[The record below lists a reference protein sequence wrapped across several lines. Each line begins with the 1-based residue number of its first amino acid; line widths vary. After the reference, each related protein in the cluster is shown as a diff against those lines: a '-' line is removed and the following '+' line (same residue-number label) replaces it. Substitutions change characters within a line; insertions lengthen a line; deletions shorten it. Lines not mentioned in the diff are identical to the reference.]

1 MADTDIA
8 EVRDRMGLRVRLVRQ
23 LGQRITEAP
32 ESQLEY
38 MEDVQKLLTGQARD
52 AERAANDLAEQ
63 APAEAAVMER
73 YADALVAAKDPVT
86 GGQDWAIVKR
96 AIQTELP
103 EAAAK
108 QLEDSQ
114 SMYVTKA
121 ASREAALM
129 SWTPTAEPAQ
139 VETALNRYWD
149 AHEKQDRACTI
160 DLGESG
166 QKYDRS
172 RLVTESWRAVS
183 GDADLDSRA
192 RTRFEQSSALMEEP
206 ESVTGQLAAR
216 MMTVDRATGV
226 TQTRAWDEHMGRDRS
241 AAVTATGPSLD
252 TMTGPGVTGHGPD
265 TSLDR

>member
-23 LGQRITEAP
+23 LGQRVTEAP

-38 MEDVQKLLTGQARD
+38 MEDVQKLLTGQTRD
-52 AERAANDLAEQ
+52 AKRAANALAEQ

-96 AIQTELP
+96 AMQTELP
-103 EAAAK
+103 ESAVK

-114 SMYVTKA
+114 GMYVTKA

-139 VETALNRYWD
+139 VEIALNRYWD

-166 QKYDRS
+166 HKYDRS
-172 RLVTESWRAVS
+172 RLVSESWRAVS
-183 GDADLDSRA
+183 NDADLSARA
-192 RTRFEQSSALMEEP
+192 RTRFEQSSALMDEP
-206 ESVTGQLAAR
+206 ESPTGQLAAR

-226 TQTRAWDEHMGRDRS
+226 SQTRAWDEHMGRDRT
-241 AAVTATGPSLD
+241 ATATVTGPNLDMMTGHAVTGQ
-252 TMTGPGVTGHGPD
+252 GPD
-265 TSLDR
+265 TGLDR

>member
-1 MADTDIA
+1 MADTDTA

-23 LGQRITEAP
+23 LGQRVDQSP
-32 ESQLEY
+32 ETQIEY
-38 MEDVQKLLTGQARD
+38 MEDMQKLLSGQAKD
-52 AERAANDLAEQ
+52 AELAANNLAEQ

-96 AIQTELP
+96 AMQAELP
-103 EAAAK
+103 AQTVK
-108 QLEDSQ
+108 QLESSQ

-129 SWTPTAEPAQ
+129 SWTPTAEASQ
-139 VETALNRYWD
+139 VETALNRYWA
-149 AHEKQDRACTI
+149 AHEQQEQACTI

-172 RLVTESWRAVS
+172 RLVSESWRAVS
-183 GDADLDSRA
+183 NDADLSSRA
-192 RTRFEQSSALMEEP
+192 RTRFEQSSALMDEP
-206 ESVTGQLAAR
+206 ESPTGQLAAR

-226 TQTRAWDEHMGRDRS
+226 SQTRAWDEHMGRDRTP
-241 AAVTATGPSLD
+241 AATVTGPNLD
-252 TMTGPGVTGHGPD
+252 MMTGHTVTGPETD
-265 TSLDR
+265 TGMSR